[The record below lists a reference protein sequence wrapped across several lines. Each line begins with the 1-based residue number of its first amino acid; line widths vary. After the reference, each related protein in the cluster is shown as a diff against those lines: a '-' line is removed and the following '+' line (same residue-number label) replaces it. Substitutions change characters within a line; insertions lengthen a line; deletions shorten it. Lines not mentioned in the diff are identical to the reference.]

1 MAQNT
6 IYVKDC
12 TGGSALDS
20 NPFLQNAYGVVN
32 IVPKI
37 TLPAFFPTRQPIEF
51 TATAFYHM
59 YCTYYKP
66 YREIALP
73 TVASFQYE
81 WAELFKENVN
91 RFAELLKIEADRITE
106 NMLKDETIQST
117 YERVYNSTGNDNSL
131 YSDTPNTKIPTR
143 TEEGFATSLDNTD
156 YQKDTTE
163 KFVENQLKVARDI
176 LDKCPSFLKEFL
188 GTFECLLYDCYTI
201 KQNILNRKDFL
212 I

>member
-12 TGGSALDS
+12 AGDSATNS
-20 NPFLQNAYGVVN
+20 NPFLDDTYGILN
-32 IVPKI
+32 IVPQI
-37 TLPAFFPTRQPIEF
+37 TLPAFLPTTSPIKF
-51 TATAFYHM
+51 KANAFYRM
-59 YCTYYKP
+59 YCVYYKP
-66 YREIALP
+66 YREIALS